1 MPTSMN
7 HFQPSILST
16 RQRRRGAAGFV
27 LLEVLVALL
36 IFAFGVLGVVG
47 LQAAMTKAQTSA
59 KFRGDAAY
67 LAQELIGNMWSDIPN
82 LDKYTKPAGDG
93 NCTAHPKCFAIQQ
106 KIAAM
111 LPAGQL
117 VVEQPSPGLLTITIS
132 WTPPAETTHIYTTST
147 AIRT

>member
-1 MPTSMN
+1 MKTIAFSARSN
-7 HFQPSILST
+7 
-16 RQRRRGAAGFV
+16 RRRCGYSGFV

-67 LAQELIGNMWSDIPN
+67 LAQELIGTMWADIPN
-82 LDKYTKPAGDG
+82 LSNYVKPAGDG
-93 NCTAHPKCFAIQQ
+93 SCTAHPRCNAIQQ
-106 KIAAM
+106 KIAAT

-117 VVEQPSPGLLTITIS
+117 VIEQPAPGLLTITIS
-132 WTPPAETTHIYTTST
+132 WTPPAEVTHIYTTST